1 MTEITFQWDPEGSST
16 QEFSLGLVNN
26 FNKETVEST
35 TFVIENLTPGIPYA
49 LTANV
54 TNMRTNQTASFETL
68 SDTVWIES
76 NIDELVFTK
85 EHATLCSVTAF
96 SENDQIAVHVSHDFD
111 DTNLQSLLGEYRL
124 KYEFFVE
131 TTDDVQGFQTYE
143 LTVAESDEIF
153 PLSGLIPDTTYAIY
167 YSLLVSP
174 GEGWYHV
181 DVHKFVGNVSFSS
194 TDRGMDSID
203 DENLQTLFTRM
214 S

>member
-1 MTEITFQWDPEGSST
+1 MTETTFQWDPEGSST
-16 QEFSLGLVNN
+16 QEFSLGIVNSS
-26 FNKETVEST
+26 NKDTVEST
-35 TFVIENLTPGIPYA
+35 TFIIENLTPGIPYA
-49 LTANV
+49 LSANV

-96 SENDQIAVHVSHDFD
+96 SENDQIAVRVVHDFED
-111 DTNLQSLLGEYRL
+111 ANLQSLLGEYHF
-124 KYEFFVE
+124 KYELFAE
-131 TTDDVQGFQTYE
+131 SADEVQGFQTYE
-143 LTVAESDEIF
+143 LTIADSDEIF
-153 PLSGLIPDTTYAIY
+153 PLPGLIPDITYSIY

-181 DVHKFVGNVSFSS
+181 DVHKLVGNVSFSS
-194 TDRGMDSID
+194 ADRGMDSID